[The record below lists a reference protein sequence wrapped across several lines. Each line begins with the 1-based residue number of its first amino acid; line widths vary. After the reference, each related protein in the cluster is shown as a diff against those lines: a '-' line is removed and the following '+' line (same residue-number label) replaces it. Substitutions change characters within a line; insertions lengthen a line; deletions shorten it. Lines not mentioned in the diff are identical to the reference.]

1 MNNNE
6 LLDIYL
12 ERLKTLSLE
21 RLDDNNISVIEE
33 LKASLNYLEGEMK
46 GY

>member
-1 MNNNE
+1 MNKNE
-6 LLDIYL
+6 LLDVYL

-21 RLDDNNISVIEE
+21 RLDDKNISVIEA

>member
-21 RLDDNNISVIEE
+21 RLGDNNISVIEA